1 MRDII
6 ITSSIL
12 ILAVLLIRRL
22 VKGRLAPILQYAL
35 WLPVVFRLLFPIPLW
50 SSSFSVLNLIP
61 ESGKN
66 AGIAGVAEDLAGQS
80 AVDKAEAAPK
90 SGAEAGQETGA
101 EMKAPETGNGLE
113 AGIQMSGTDID
124 GNVQRGQD
132 NFSAQSSS
140 GFQAAQGQTPETENL
155 FVDVLQM
162 QQLFLMKCMPYI
174 WAAGI
179 LLVGGYMLFYQMKWN
194 NYLRS
199 NRIPLMGRKKY
210 RGLNV
215 YTVEGLPSPCLAGR
229 CIYLTKEMAEE
240 PERLEHILAHEYC
253 HYKQLDSLW
262 VIVRCVLTA
271 VYWFHPLVWAAAYVS
286 KQDSELACD
295 AAAIRLLGEKERLAY
310 GKTLLCLIAGKGYDR
325 NRIGLV
331 STMSGGE
338 KGIKERIFRIAGKPR
353 YMVMTAGV
361 VLLLIAAVIAVTFS
375 GTKEAQGQDGQTGE
389 SEGLSAQTDSEIGQ
403 EGELSAEQEAEQ
415 QIQQELEAKMAEE
428 RAQLEAKTAEEQAQ
442 LEAIET
448 QKTELEAA
456 FKDEVRE
463 QAILQKLS
471 SYDKDV
477 RVVGEGTFGI
487 TGGLNPSDY
496 VQAYAEKGD
505 AALDEGMYLLER
517 RKGPDGSDIKIYGMY
532 SKEYGCEGLK
542 ILIGND
548 VNNFDEEWI
557 LSYMHGLEEN
567 LRVYESAED
576 GMPRTFACKMVAENT
591 HDRELWNLY
600 VGDRYDTGTIELYV
614 VRPEELLEQIRERV
628 HFEINTDESRVDVY
642 DNDKMVGSVSVEAS
656 AEAMESV
663 EEVIVDGNAAAWE
676 LGSSEEEIRMLLS
689 IGLKPKTT
697 DDIWYGRLPLLN
709 ISVSCGS
716 FGDRKTDI
724 GQVSVDTVYVHQ
736 GQLQG
741 TLGQYLESVGV
752 NSQDAAREENSQQEN
767 AETDLLA
774 GKSDDGAHYD
784 VEIQYINPCPSY
796 TRISDSFVVRT
807 NPETGEE
814 KAHKGIDFAAEKG
827 ADVLA
832 AADGTVYRTGF
843 DSANG
848 NYVILYHVLSGEYTY
863 YTHCQEILVTEGNSV
878 TAGQKIAAVGSTGR
892 STGPHL
898 HFALSRNG
906 EYIEPVFG

>member
-22 VKGRLAPILQYAL
+22 VKGRLAPILQYGL

-50 SSSFSVLNLIP
+50 SSSYSVLNLIP
-61 ESGKN
+61 ESGSN
-66 AGIAGVAEDLAGQS
+66 AGIAGAAEDFAGQS
-80 AVDKAEAAPK
+80 ALDKAEAAPK
-90 SGAEAGQETGA
+90 SGVEAGKETGA
-101 EMKAPETGNGLE
+101 ETKAPETENGLE
-113 AGIQMSGTDID
+113 GGIGASEHGQAEDSMNAAKESAAGTDID

-132 NFSAQSSS
+132 SSSAQ
-140 GFQAAQGQTPETENL
+140 
-155 FVDVLQM
+155 M
-162 QQLFLMKCMPYI
+162 LFLMKCLPYI

-179 LLVGGYMLFYQMKWN
+179 LLVGGYMLIYQIKWN
-194 NYLRS
+194 DYLRT
-199 NRIPLMGRKKY
+199 NRIPLKGRKKY

-215 YTVEGLPSPCLAGR
+215 YTVEGLPSPCLTGR
-229 CIYLTKEMAEE
+229 CIYLTKEMAGE

-253 HYKQLDSLW
+253 HYKQFDSLW

-338 KGIKERIFRIAGKPR
+338 KGIKERIFRIAGKTQ
-353 YMVMTAGV
+353 YMVITAGV
-361 VLLLIAAVIAVTFS
+361 VLLLIAVVVAVTFS
-375 GTKEAQGQDGQTGE
+375 GTKEAQGQDGQMGE
-389 SEGLSAQTDSEIGQ
+389 SEDLSALTDSEIGQ
-403 EGELSAEQEAEQ
+403 EGELSAEQEAERQIPQELSAEQEEQ
-415 QIQQELEAKMAEE
+415 QIQQALEAKIAEE
-428 RAQLEAKTAEEQAQ
+428 RAQLEA
-442 LEAIET
+442 LET
-448 QKTELEAA
+448 QKTELETA

-477 RVVGEGTFGI
+477 RVVGEGTIGI
-487 TGGLNPSDY
+487 NGGLNPSDY
-496 VQAYAEKGD
+496 VQDYYEKGD

-532 SKEYGCEGLK
+532 SREYGCEGLK

-548 VNNFDEEWI
+548 VNDFDEEWI
-557 LSYMHGLEEN
+557 LSYMHGMEEN
-567 LRVYESAED
+567 LRVYESTED

-591 HDRELWNLY
+591 QDREFWNLY

-614 VRPEELLEQIRERV
+614 VRPEEFLEQIRERV
-628 HFEINTDESRVDVY
+628 YFEIDTEESRINVY
-642 DNDKMVGSVSVEAS
+642 DNGKMVGSVSVEAS

-663 EEVIVDGNAAAWE
+663 EEVIIGGVAAAWE
-676 LGSSEEEIRMLLS
+676 LGSSEEEIRMLLP
-689 IGLKPKTT
+689 IGLKRKAT
-697 DDIWYGRLPLLN
+697 DDIWYGRLPLLS

-716 FGDRKTDI
+716 FGDRKADI
-724 GQVSVDTVYVHQ
+724 GQVSVDTEHVHGGRQ
-736 GQLQG
+736 QG
-741 TLGQYLESVGV
+741 TLEQYLEATGE
-752 NSQDAAREENSQQEN
+752 NSGDAAQEENSQQKN

-774 GKSDDGAHYD
+774 GQSDDGVHND

-807 NPETGEE
+807 HPVTGEE
-814 KAHKGIDFAAEKG
+814 KAHNGIDFAAEKG

-848 NYVILYHVLSGEYTY
+848 DYVILYHALSGEYTY

-878 TAGQKIAAVGSTGR
+878 IAGQKIAAVGSTGR

-906 EYIEPVFG
+906 EYIEPAFG

>member
-1 MRDII
+1 MRDLI

-61 ESGKN
+61 ESGSS
-66 AGIAGVAEDLAGQS
+66 AGIAGTAEDFAGQS
-80 AVDKAEAAPK
+80 VVVKAEAAPK
-90 SGAEAGQETGA
+90 SGVEAGKETGA
-101 EMKAPETGNGLE
+101 ETKAPETGNGLE
-113 AGIQMSGTDID
+113 AEIGAADPGQAGDSMNAAKESAVGTDID

-132 NFSAQSSS
+132 SS
-140 GFQAAQGQTPETENL
+140 FARL
-155 FVDVLQM
+155 F
-162 QQLFLMKCMPYI
+162 FLVKCLPYI

-179 LLVGGYMLFYQMKWN
+179 LLVGGYMLFYQIKWN
-194 NYLRS
+194 NYLRA
-199 NRIPLMGRKKY
+199 NRIPLTGRKKY

-215 YTVEGLPSPCLAGR
+215 YTVEGLPSPCLTGR
-229 CIYLTKEMAEE
+229 CIYLTKEMAGE

-325 NRIGLV
+325 NHIGLV

-338 KGIKERIFRIAGKPR
+338 KGIKERIFRIAGKPQ
-353 YMVMTAGV
+353 YMVITAGV
-361 VLLLIAAVIAVTFS
+361 VLLLIAVVVAVTFS
-375 GTKEAQGQDGQTGE
+375 GTKEAQGQDSQMGE
-389 SEGLSAQTDSEIGQ
+389 SEDLSALADSEIGQ
-403 EGELSAEQEAEQ
+403 EGELSAEQQ
-415 QIQQELEAKMAEE
+415 TQQELEAKMAEE
-428 RAQLEAKTAEEQAQ
+428 RAQLE
-442 LEAIET
+442 LLET
-448 QKTELEAA
+448 QQTELEAA

-477 RVVGEGTFGI
+477 RVVGEGAFGI

-532 SKEYGCEGLK
+532 SKEYGCEGIK
-542 ILIGND
+542 IIIGND
-548 VNNFDEEWI
+548 VNDFDEEWI

-567 LRVYESAED
+567 LRVYESTED
-576 GMPRTFACKMVAENT
+576 GMPRTFACKMVVENT
-591 HDRELWNLY
+591 HDREFWNLY

-614 VRPEELLEQIRERV
+614 VRPEEFLEQIRERV
-628 HFEINTDESRVDVY
+628 HFEINTEESRVDVY
-642 DNDKMVGSVSVEAS
+642 DDDKMVGSVSVEAS

-663 EEVIVDGNAAAWE
+663 EEVIIGGVAAAWE
-676 LGSSEEEIRMLLS
+676 LGSSEEEIRMLLP

-697 DDIWYGRLPLLN
+697 DDIWYGRLPLLS

-716 FGDRKTDI
+716 FGDRKVEI
-724 GQVSVDTVYVHQ
+724 GQVSVDTEYVH
-736 GQLQG
+736 GGRLQG
-741 TLGQYLESVGV
+741 TLEQYLESTGE
-752 NSQDAAREENSQQEN
+752 NSGDADLEENSQQEDS
-767 AETDLLA
+767 ETDLLA
-774 GKSDDGAHYD
+774 GQSDDGAHYD

-807 NPETGEE
+807 HPVTGEE
-814 KAHKGIDFAAEKG
+814 KAHNGIDFAAEKG

-848 NYVILYHVLSGEYTY
+848 NYVILYHALSGEYTY